1 MEELTPRQEE
11 VYRVMV
17 DYFRQY
23 QRMPGIRDL
32 CVPLGIDSLN
42 GVMCHLVALQRK
54 GYLTG
59 VRKAD
64 EGGKGAKA
72 RGIRFVGV
80 RLIPVFDNTLA
91 GQAARLLWVEKCP
104 S

>member
-1 MEELTPRQEE
+1 MELLTPRQEE

-17 DYFRQY
+17 AYFQEN
-23 QRMPGIRDL
+23 QRMPSLREMGVL
-32 CVPLGIDSLN
+32 LGIDSLN
-42 GVMCHLVALQRK
+42 GVMCHLVAMQRK

-72 RGIRFVGV
+72 RGIRFSGV